1 MAHATATY
9 ADAGTAHFTGHY
21 GPGTLGILLARPAG
35 TSSTGSDVATTCAKC
50 GQPIRY
56 GAEAFMRLG
65 GDKGGTAAVILC
77 QRCGGGDRR

>member
-35 TSSTGSDVATTCAKC
+35 TSPTGSDVAVTCSRC

-56 GAEAFMRLG
+56 EVEAFMRLG
-65 GDKGGTAAVILC
+65 GDKDGSSAPAILC
-77 QRCGGGDRR
+77 QRCGGGR